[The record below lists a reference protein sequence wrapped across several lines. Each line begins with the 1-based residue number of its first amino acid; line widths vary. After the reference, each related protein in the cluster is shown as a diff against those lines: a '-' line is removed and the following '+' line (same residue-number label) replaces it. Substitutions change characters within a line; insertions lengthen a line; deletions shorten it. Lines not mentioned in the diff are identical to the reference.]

1 MRLSPGVRYLIAS
14 AFGFSIMS
22 LLVKVA
28 SHRLPIGE
36 IVFSRAVVTL
46 VLSYAMVRRAG
57 QSPWGHQ
64 RLRLALRGLIGF
76 GGLSS
81 LYVALAHL
89 PLADA
94 TTLQNAMPLTTA
106 VLAWWLLG
114 ERIGWSTGAA
124 IVCGLCGVA
133 LVLHP
138 TGAGLDP
145 VGVVAALCGVVCSS
159 FAYVTVRRLARTEHP
174 LVIVFYF
181 PLVATPLA
189 LPWMLSSFALPQPID
204 WVLLVGLGV
213 ATQVG
218 QVCMTRGLAL
228 ERAGRATTISYLQ
241 VAFAMIWQLV
251 VFGDLPGPWT
261 LAGASLIVGGT
272 LVIAQVTSLRARAAG

>member
-1 MRLSPGVRYLIAS
+1 MRLSRGVRYLIAS

-22 LLVKVA
+22 LLVKVV
-28 SHRLPIGE
+28 SRRLPIGE
-36 IVFSRAVVTL
+36 IVFSRAAVTL
-46 VLSYAMVRRAG
+46 GLSYAMVKRAG
-57 QSPWGHQ
+57 LSPWGHQ
-64 RLRLALRGLIGF
+64 RLRLAGRGLIGF

-81 LYVALAHL
+81 LYVALSRL

-94 TTLQNAMPLTTA
+94 TTLQNAMPLVTA
-106 VLAWWLLG
+106 LLAWWLLG
-114 ERIGWSTGAA
+114 ERIGWSTGVA
-124 IVCGLCGVA
+124 IVCGLAGVA
-133 LVLHP
+133 LIVHP
-138 TGAGLDP
+138 TGDGLDP
-145 VGVVAALCGVVCSS
+145 VGVAAALCGVVCSS
-159 FAYVTVRRLARTEHP
+159 FAYVTVRRLARTEHA

-189 LPWMLSSFALPQPID
+189 LPWMLSSFAMPRPID
-204 WVLLVGLGV
+204 WLLLVGLGA

-228 ERAGRATTISYLQ
+228 ESAGRATTISYLQ
-241 VAFAMIWQLV
+241 VALAMTWQLL

-272 LVIAQVTSLRARAAG
+272 LVVAQVTSLRARPAR